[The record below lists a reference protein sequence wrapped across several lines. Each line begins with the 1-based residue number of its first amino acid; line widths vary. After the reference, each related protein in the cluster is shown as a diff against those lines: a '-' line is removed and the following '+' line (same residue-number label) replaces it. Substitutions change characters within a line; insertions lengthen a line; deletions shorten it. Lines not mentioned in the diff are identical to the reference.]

1 MRKKMTSQAGFTLV
15 ELLIAV
21 VLLAVGLLGLAQLQ
35 VTAIQ
40 ANSHSEGLIAA
51 NALGQEI
58 LEELV
63 ARPMG
68 DAIFE
73 TAVDEDDNA
82 ALPGF
87 ENVVVPGAGVY
98 RVQYWND
105 PSYMGRPNLSQL
117 TIRIVNNTETKY
129 RADLTL
135 TTLKNWN

>member
-40 ANSHSEGLIAA
+40 ANSHSEGLLTA

-58 LEELV
+58 IEELV
-63 ARPMG
+63 ARSMSDP
-68 DAIFE
+68 IFS
-73 TAVDEDDNA
+73 TPVAQGANA

-105 PSYMGRPNLSQL
+105 PDYMGQPNLCEL